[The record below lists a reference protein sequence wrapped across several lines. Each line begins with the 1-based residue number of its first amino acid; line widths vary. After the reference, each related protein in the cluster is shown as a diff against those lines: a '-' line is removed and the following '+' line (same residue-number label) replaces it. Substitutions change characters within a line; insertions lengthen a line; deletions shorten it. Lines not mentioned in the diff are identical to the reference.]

1 MNECWVVFEMP
12 SKIQDP
18 RMPAKQMSF
27 AHNNREVA
35 IVAMPAKKGGTR
47 VLHRIE
53 FNASG
58 ESSTASTTYT
68 GVPVRR

>member
-1 MNECWVVFEMP
+1 MP